1 MSTSDGAS
9 VSPQLAF
16 QRLADLRLKNHSLES
31 ALQQVADLAK
41 ASVPG
46 ASEVSVSL
54 VSKDKADTVV
64 TTGQLAVDLDE
75 RQYERGYGPCLDAAR
90 TGQVM
95 RIEDARTEPRWGDY
109 TQTAV
114 EHGVLSSVSVPI
126 TVQET
131 PAVSAALNIYGTEAH
146 AFAQEDVRT
155 LGTLA
160 DHAESMLENK
170 YAHHLGQQLVQ
181 QLAQALATRP
191 VIDQAKG
198 ILMRDRGCTAHEA
211 FDLLMFASRR
221 SNRKL
226 RDIAQDIVDS
236 VVTQPIL
243 NRHTGADV
251 RVWPNLNKGPLPPG
265 QSGPEAAS

>member
-1 MSTSDGAS
+1 MSTLDGAS
-9 VSPQLAF
+9 VSPELAF
-16 QRLADLRLKNHSLES
+16 QRLAELRLKNHSLES
-31 ALQQVADLAK
+31 ALQEVADLAK

-54 VSKDKADTVV
+54 VSKNKAETVV

-75 RQYERGYGPCLDAAR
+75 RQYERGYGPCLDAAS

-95 RIEDARTEPRWGDY
+95 CIEDARAEPRWGDY

-114 EHGVLSSVSVPI
+114 EHGALSSVSVPI

-146 AFAQEDVRT
+146 AFDEEDVRT
-155 LGTLA
+155 AVTLA
-160 DHAESMLENK
+160 DQAESMLENM
-170 YAHHLGQQLVQ
+170 YAHHLAEQLVE
-181 QLAQALATRP
+181 QLTSALSTRP

-198 ILMRDRGCTAHEA
+198 ILMRDRGCTADEA
-211 FDLLMFASRR
+211 FALLVSASQR

-226 RDIAQDIVDS
+226 RDIAQEVVNS
-236 VVTQPIL
+236 VQTP
-243 NRHTGADV
+243 RG
-251 RVWPNLNKGPLPPG
+251 
-265 QSGPEAAS
+265 